1 MQVSAINT
9 INNQVSDTVSTDS
22 NGEYSLKL
30 SKGKYIFIFKY
41 DNSLYKAT
49 TYKVKGASEE
59 ECSYVVE
66 GEYTLN
72 GQKITGGATDEIT
85 LDGDLSNLNIGLI
98 SKNTFDLQIQKSVS
112 KIIVKNSAGTKTY
125 EQKDG
130 TELAKAEIKSK
141 YLKDSLVV
149 IEYKMKIT
157 NAGSVAGY
165 AKNIEDN
172 LPATLTFSS
181 EMNKDW
187 YKSGTKI
194 YNTSLANTL
203 IKPGESKEVTLVL
216 TKTMTESNTGL
227 INNKASISVSS
238 NIDGMEDKNNN
249 DSQANV
255 IISVSTGA
263 LVSYIAV
270 VLGLFGILGISAY
283 MFVRN
288 VKKK

>member
-1 MQVSAINT
+1 
-9 INNQVSDTVSTDS
+9 
-22 NGEYSLKL
+22 
-30 SKGKYIFIFKY
+30 
-41 DNSLYKAT
+41 
-49 TYKVKGASEE
+49 
-59 ECSYVVE
+59 
-66 GEYTLN
+66 
-72 GQKITGGATDEIT
+72 
-85 LDGDLSNLNIGLI
+85 
-98 SKNTFDLQIQKSVS
+98 
-112 KIIVKNSAGTKTY
+112 
-125 EQKDG
+125 
-130 TELAKAEIKSK
+130 
-141 YLKDSLVV
+141 
-149 IEYKMKIT
+149 MKIT
-157 NAGSVAGY
+157 NNGSVAGY

-172 LPATLTFSS
+172 LPATLTFNS

-238 NIDGMEDKNNN
+238 NVDGIEDKNNN